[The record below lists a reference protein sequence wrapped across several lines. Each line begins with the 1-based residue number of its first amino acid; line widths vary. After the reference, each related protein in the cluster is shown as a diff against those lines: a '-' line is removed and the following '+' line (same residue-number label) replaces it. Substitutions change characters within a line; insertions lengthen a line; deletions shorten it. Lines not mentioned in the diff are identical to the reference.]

1 MKRLKH
7 RRQPKLTRVEL
18 SNLMKVKEDTT
29 MEENLRH
36 LQGLIDQTIASGRTD
51 KQSVIDA
58 LKHKV
63 RFFRRIEAEVL
74 TRAPE
79 GFPKETPI
87 GVALSSED
95 VMRIY
100 HETYESNH

>member
-1 MKRLKH
+1 MKH

-18 SNLMKVKEDTT
+18 LNLLKVKEDTT
-29 MEENLRH
+29 IEENLRR
-36 LQGLIDQTIASGRTD
+36 LQGLIDQAIASGTTD
-51 KQSVIDA
+51 EQSVIDA
-58 LKHKV
+58 LEHQV
-63 RFFRRIEAEVL
+63 RFLRRIEAEVL

-95 VMRIY
+95 FMRIY
-100 HETYESNH
+100 HETYKPHR

>member
-7 RRQPKLTRVEL
+7 CHQQKLTRVEL
-18 SNLMKVKEDTT
+18 FDLLKVKEETT
-29 MEENLRH
+29 REENLRR
-36 LQGLIDQTIASGRTD
+36 LQGLIDQAIASGRTD
-51 KQSVIDA
+51 KRSVIDA
-58 LKHKV
+58 LKHQA
-63 RFFRRIEAEVL
+63 RFLRRIEAEVL

-95 VMRIY
+95 FMRIY
-100 HETYESNH
+100 HETYESDH